1 MITYAD
7 VEDLLDFQSKDQ
19 PTISFYLNTDRSRFN
34 LDQQQLI
41 ARNLLRDGR
50 RTVESG
56 SWTDAVRN
64 NLLGDLKKIE
74 TTVNKLLEP
83 TFQPRG
89 LAIFSCE
96 KAGLWRVFHLPR
108 PVPSA
113 LIMEYSPH
121 IRPLTLILD
130 EYHRFAVLL
139 LDRKNAELYD
149 VYIGDIVKVE
159 NAFLAMGPEA
169 PPPHPGAVD
178 HVGAFDRG
186 ISKHKDEEEMFRH
199 FRHTADVIFHQFH
212 RRHFEYL
219 VLGGQQT
226 ILSQFENFLHPSLQ
240 EKLVARFPAEP
251 GRMKPN
257 KILEEVGAI
266 ERRVEAE
273 TEKRLI
279 RQLVDTAGSRGLAVL
294 GLEPVLKALGIGA
307 VHMLFVEEGWQ
318 VPGVVCRKCN
328 YLALQGDLCPSCS
341 GTVTATSDIVDDAI
355 EVALKTGSMIEHVNP
370 STGIGEYGHIGAIL
384 RYRVAS

>member
-1 MITYAD
+1 MITYAN

-19 PTISFYLNTDRSRFN
+19 PTISFYLNTDRSRLN
-34 LDQQQLI
+34 LDQQQLM
-41 ARNLLRDGR
+41 ARNILRNGR
-50 RTVESG
+50 RTIESG
-56 SWTDAVRN
+56 FWSDEVRSN
-64 NLLGDLKKIE
+64 MQGDLKKIE
-74 TTVNKLLEP
+74 TAVVKLLEP
-83 TFQPRG
+83 TYQPRG
-89 LAIFSCE
+89 LVIFSCE

-113 LIMEYSPH
+113 LFIEYSPH

-130 EYHRFAVLL
+130 EYHRFAALL

-149 VYIGDIVKVE
+149 IYIGDIVKVE
-159 NAFLAMGPEA
+159 NAFLATGPEA
-169 PPPHPGAVD
+169 PPPHPDAVD
-178 HVGAFDRG
+178 HVGSFDRG
-186 ISKHKDEEEMFRH
+186 MSKHKDEEEMFKH
-199 FRHTADVIFHQFH
+199 FRRTADVVFHQFH
-212 RRHFEYL
+212 RRHFEYI

-251 GRMKPN
+251 GRTKPK

-273 TEKRLI
+273 TEKRLV

-294 GLEPVLKALGIGA
+294 GLDSVLKALIVGA
-307 VHMLFVEEGWQ
+307 VHMLFVEDGWQ
-318 VPGVVCRKCN
+318 VPGMVCRKCN
-328 YLALQGDLCPSCS
+328 YLGLKGDLCPSCNDRL
-341 GTVTATSDIVDDAI
+341 TATGDIVDDAI

-370 STGIGEYGHIGAIL
+370 SSGIGEYGHIGAIL
-384 RYRVAS
+384 RYRVTA